1 MRRGSVAVLAGVSP
15 VWVKVSHQPNTESA
29 FGEVTNQML
38 QRGRRHRD
46 TMRKYEG
53 IEPRNLL
60 KVSVVDIVH
69 NRAGRILA
77 IDKAREQEPDGV

>member
-15 VWVKVSHQPNTESA
+15 AWVKVSRQPNTKSEYGA
-29 FGEVTNQML
+29 VTRHIL
-38 QRGRRHRD
+38 QRGGKHRD
-46 TMRKYEG
+46 TMRKREG

-77 IDKAREQEPDGV
+77 IDKAREQERDGV

>member
-1 MRRGSVAVLAGVSP
+1 MRRGSVAVLTGVSP
-15 VWVKVSHQPNTESA
+15 VWVKVSQQPNTESA
-29 FGEVTNQML
+29 FGEVTSQML

-46 TMRKYEG
+46 TMRKREG
-53 IEPRNLL
+53 IEPQDIL

-69 NRAGRILA
+69 NRADIILA